1 MRYNALCLI
10 VGTCWLIGCAGKPE
24 VHTSQPTPYRNPL
37 KSPGEQ
43 FGGLPPVVQ
52 NTVRAEVGAEP
63 IYDIWKDEL
72 STPVVYTVFFQN
84 HFLEPLIIAADGS
97 VLNPDRTLA
106 VGAADEKIGTLS
118 GGAAAG
124 LKPSDLPRN
133 VMKVIQERAPRN
145 EIEFINKQV
154 VNDREIYIVTFKNPA
169 LNEEMHIT
177 EDGTLLNQP
186 LHPPPK

>member
-1 MRYNALCLI
+1 MRYSAFCLI

-24 VHTSQPTPYRNPL
+24 VQTSQPTPYRHPL
-37 KSPGEQ
+37 KSPGQQ

-72 STPVVYTVFFQN
+72 STPVVYTVFFEN
-84 HFLEPLIIAADGS
+84 YFLEPLIIASDGS

-106 VGAADEKIGTLS
+106 VGAADEGIGTLS

-124 LKPSDLPRN
+124 LKPSDLPPN

-145 EIEFINKQV
+145 EIEFINRYV
-154 VNDREIYIVTFKNPA
+154 VDDREIYTVTFKNPA
-169 LNEEMHIT
+169 LNEEMHIA
-177 EDGTLLNQP
+177 EDGTVLNQS
-186 LHPPPK
+186 PPPK